1 MKVIYYGLAAIAIS
15 FGANANCTLTTT
27 QNSIYLG
34 EHNIGTLSQQ
44 STLLHSA
51 PLQYRLTCDEPVQL
65 QGFTLRENRNLA
77 EGGGA
82 TDASSYLSL
91 TVDELR
97 NDDGEPLSFSLAPGQ
112 PRQRHLPNYRLSV
125 VREALHI
132 LVPDNEVGQHFT
144 LSLTVSSFAAAA
156 TQLRQQ
162 QRDNIPLST
171 QLLVSANYLD
181 PDVR

>member
-77 EGGGA
+77 EGSGA
-82 TDASSYLSL
+82 TDAS
-91 TVDELR
+91 
-97 NDDGEPLSFSLAPGQ
+97 
-112 PRQRHLPNYRLSV
+112 RLCPV
-125 VREALHI
+125 TI
-132 LVPDNEVGQHFT
+132 FCT
-144 LSLTVSSFAAAA
+144 
-156 TQLRQQ
+156 
-162 QRDNIPLST
+162 I
-171 QLLVSANYLD
+171 
-181 PDVR
+181 

>member
-77 EGGGA
+77 EGSGA

-97 NDDGEPLSFSLAPGQ
+97 NGDGEPLSFSLAPGQ

-125 VREALHI
+125 DREALHI

-144 LSLTVSSFAAAA
+144 LSLTVSSFAASA

>member
-1 MKVIYYGLAAIAIS
+1 MKVIYYGLTAIAIS
-15 FGANANCTLTTT
+15 FGANANCTLTAT
-27 QNSIYLG
+27 QNSVYLG
-34 EHNIGTLSQQ
+34 EHNIGSLSQQ

-51 PLQYRLTCDEPVQL
+51 PLQYRLACDEPVQL
-65 QGFTLRENRNLA
+65 QGFTLRENRN
-77 EGGGA
+77 GGSA
-82 TDASSYLSL
+82 ADASSYLSL

-97 NDDGEPLSFSLAPGQ
+97 NGDGEPIAFSLGPGL
-112 PRQRHLPNYRLSV
+112 RSQRHLPNYRLSV
-125 VREALHI
+125 DREALHI

-144 LSLTVSSFAAAA
+144 LSLTVSSFATSA